1 MFKALPLKVG
11 HGAERVLSPSVMYVD
26 VILPLALPGLLTYAV
41 PEGEAVQVG
50 ARIVVPLRGKR
61 LHTAVVRRLHD
72 RRPEHR
78 VEPFVSVLDEAALL
92 SESTLRFWDWMAAHF

>member
-1 MFKALPLKVG
+1 MFKALPSKVG
-11 HGAERVLSPSVMYVD
+11 HRAERVLSPSVMYVD

-41 PEGEAVQVG
+41 PEGVVVEVG

-72 RRPEHR
+72 RRPEHS

-92 SESTLRFWDWMAAHF
+92 SESTLRCSVA